1 MTMTTPTTTIFSM
14 SDTAQERL
22 VNQLIAEI
30 EEHPHKDEVLS
41 LAIEQMIDNDT

>member
-1 MTMTTPTTTIFSM
+1 MTMTTPATTTFLM

-30 EEHPHKDEVLS
+30 EEHPHKDELLS
-41 LAIEQMIDNDT
+41 LAIEQILDNDT

>member
-1 MTMTTPTTTIFSM
+1 M

-30 EEHPHKDEVLS
+30 EEHPHKDELLS
-41 LAIEQMIDNDT
+41 LAIEQILDNDT